1 MTVVAAQSQANAIAE
16 QLTGRDYVSF
26 SAINTY
32 ASCPL
37 RYFFKYVQGLP
48 EHTVSSTLVFGGAI
62 HSALEL
68 HFNELMAG
76 GPAPSHEELLVEF
89 WAAWRDRNEDVSIK
103 LAKGEDAKSV
113 GELASR
119 VLKAFQAGNVAKPGG
134 RILGVE
140 EELRGGIVSGVPEV
154 LVRIDLIVE
163 TGNALVVTDF
173 KTARSR
179 WSDGQAQHQAEQLL
193 LYSELARQLAPG
205 KELRLEYAVVTKA
218 KFPTFERHPVQID
231 RQRIARTKQVV
242 RRVWQ
247 AIEAGHFYPAPSPLS
262 CPSCPYREPCRD
274 WTG

>member
-1 MTVVAAQSQANAIAE
+1 MTVVAAQSQVNVIAE

-26 SAINTY
+26 SAINAY

-48 EHTVSSTLVFGGAI
+48 EHTVSSSLLFGGAI

-76 GPAPSHEELLVEF
+76 GPAPSQEELLAEF
-89 WAAWRDRNEDVSIK
+89 WAAWRDRSEEATIK
-103 LAKGEDAKSV
+103 LAKGEDAKSI
-113 GELASR
+113 GDLASR
-119 VLKAFQAGNVAKPGG
+119 VLKAFRASDVAKPGG
-134 RILGVE
+134 RILGVR
-140 EELRGGIVSGVPEV
+140 EELRGGIIPGVPDV

-163 TGNALVVTDF
+163 TRDALVVTDF

-179 WSDGQAQHQAEQLL
+179 WSDGQAQDQAEQLL

-218 KFPTFERHPVQID
+218 KFPVFEQHPVLMD

-247 AIEAGHFYPAPSPLS
+247 AIEAGQFYPAPSPLN
-262 CPSCPYREPCRD
+262 CPNCPYREPCRE